1 MPSQLLTVASRKVHV
16 VEGMVIPQGEYAVL
30 EAIQI
35 LTDHGVQITRRAL
48 QWYATKGLVDP
59 PIRRGRHVYYPA
71 PLLEETLW
79 AKTLQAYYGLRLR
92 DLFTIRK
99 FGVSYRAVAIGAHLL
114 ERKLERYRI
123 YWEDRRRGRRNLR
136 DPLQEAVFPVESL
149 SGVFPRIV
157 GVRRVILNE
166 YFRLVLGGADPEAID
181 LRREGL
187 QLEPP
192 ASVRGREEGDG

>member
-1 MPSQLLTVASRKVHV
+1 MFSKLLKVAPRKVHV
-16 VEGMVIPQGEYAVL
+16 IEGTIIPEGEYTVL
-30 EAIQI
+30 QAIQI
-35 LTDHGVQITRRAL
+35 LVDQGVQITRRAL
-48 QWYATKGLVDP
+48 QWYATQRLVDP

-92 DLFTIRK
+92 DLHRIRRL
-99 FGVSYRAVAIGAHLL
+99 GVSYRAVAIGAYIL

-123 YWEDRRRGRRNLR
+123 YWEDRRVGRKKLR

-149 SGVFPRIV
+149 SGVFPWIV
-157 GVRRVILNE
+157 GVRRVILSE

-181 LRREGL
+181 LKREGL
-187 QLEPP
+187 QLEFP
-192 ASVRGREEGDG
+192 GRR

>member
-1 MPSQLLTVASRKVHV
+1 MPSQLLKVAPRKVHV
-16 VEGMVIPQGEYAVL
+16 IQGTVIPEGEYSVL
-30 EAIQI
+30 EALQI

-48 QWYATKGLVDP
+48 QWYATQRLVDP
-59 PIRRGRHVYYPA
+59 PPRRGRQVYYPA

-92 DLFTIRK
+92 DLLRIRRL
-99 FGVSYRAVAIGAHLL
+99 GVSYRAVAIGAYLL

-123 YWEDRRRGRRNLR
+123 YLEDRRARRKKLR

-149 SGVFPRIV
+149 SGVFPWIV
-157 GVRRVILNE
+157 GVRRVILND

-181 LRREGL
+181 LTREGL
-187 QLEPP
+187 QLKPP
-192 ASVRGREEGDG
+192 GRQ

>member
-1 MPSQLLTVASRKVHV
+1 MSSALLKVAPRKVHV

-30 EAIQI
+30 EALQI
-35 LTDHGVQITRRAL
+35 LNRHGVQVTRRAL
-48 QWYATKGLVDP
+48 QWYATRRLVDP
-59 PIRRGRHVYYPA
+59 PIRRGRQVYYPA
-71 PLLEETLW
+71 SLLEETLW
-79 AKTLQAYYGLRLR
+79 VKTLQAYYGLRLR
-92 DLFTIRK
+92 DLLQIRRL
-99 FGVSYRAVAIGAHLL
+99 GVSYRAVAIGAYLL

-123 YWEDRRRGRRNLR
+123 YWEDRRVGREKLR
-136 DPLQEAVFPVESL
+136 DPLQEAVFPVQSL

-192 ASVRGREEGDG
+192 GRR